1 MTRDVTDSEAKAPI
15 IVPLSRKVGI
25 RATTPI
31 AQSWRSVAA
40 AAPAAAAAAP
50 AAPPPAAVDLPG
62 PADAPVLPEK
72 PAPGRNS
79 GKGRKGGGQ

>member
-31 AQSWRSVAA
+31 AQSWRSVLFTLYIHR
-40 AAPAAAAAAP
+40 
-50 AAPPPAAVDLPG
+50 DLFIYY
-62 PADAPVLPEK
+62 LLFIISYII
-72 PAPGRNS
+72 RYIIRYIIS
-79 GKGRKGGGQ
+79 YIISYI